1 MPSVSP
7 QQHRF
12 MAAVEHS
19 PTFAKKVGVPQSVG
33 ADFMAADNA
42 AGITKHP
49 TMPKAKQSRILR
61 REAIKAGRVHPQ
73 SHAEFHAFGSEA

>member
-7 QQHRF
+7 KQHRF

-19 PTFAKKVGVPQSVG
+19 PGFARKVGVPQSVG
-33 ADFMAADNA
+33 ADFMAADDA

-49 TMPKAKQSRILR
+49 TMPKAQIRSRLR
-61 REAIKAGRVHPQ
+61 ASARRGSARSPEQGLT
-73 SHAEFHAFGSEA
+73 HAQFEKL